1 MLSSVSERTGINQSN
16 VTAVAVGGVVMSAGL
31 LLYRLGVKWN
41 NYQVNEY
48 EAKVIRDSTKLLGV
62 LQSSK
67 GADYEDNKFS
77 VLKKSP
83 FSPVVMGDQTKVTF
97 KNRIIKAATYEA
109 LCDDNGVPL
118 PALADFH
125 AKMADG
131 GCGMTIVAY
140 AGALGNIYKVIYR
153 GSIT

>member
-67 GADYEDNKFS
+67 EADYEDNKFS

-83 FSPVVMGDQTKVTF
+83 FSPIVMGDQTKVTF

-125 AKMADG
+125 TKMADG

-140 AGALGNIYKVIYR
+140 AGALGNINKVIYR